1 MKRKRCFK
9 TVLSGMLAA
18 MMLFTSA
25 PVDVLATSVDPAA
38 LEEAAPI
45 ALTEDETA
53 PVDAIAMQEE
63 VEEEEQQDEEEQ
75 SLEDEENGAG
85 SGEGSGVGE
94 GTDGLDTQDDQTPGE
109 GEGDEQSGVEDTDAK
124 TGAVVNDND
133 TVTFICV
140 SSELTFTDWDAND
153 KKGAPV
159 SPSDLTE
166 LVVKGGRPNEEW
178 VTLATLTKG
187 ENGVW
192 TGTSATLSPGTYSW
206 KFASGSNTY
215 EDGSNRSFY
224 IKDPNGVTSPVINGR
239 EVTFKYKDEGGTVT
253 QVRLA
258 GTMTDWQGGAKDLT
272 KNEESGLWEL
282 KIELSPGSY
291 QYKFIV
297 GESNWITDPCNPNVA
312 DNNSAFTVAGLEDAK
327 QDVKRG
333 GSAELPETLKLW
345 SDDGSSSDVSV
356 TYVLADTTLADQII
370 LTTETVEGA
379 TVTTVTVAADLPDT
393 VTEFALTASDG
404 TNTSTVKIYV
414 NDFTCVYTIYY
425 YDPNSEHMT
434 VDAAAL
440 WLWQTSGAGASV
452 DTEFDGTEVLAD
464 GNTWLKRT
472 IELGYTDVSLIPK
485 SRGAWDWQDGTG
497 KSFVNTEKKEEITL
511 YTIYDDQEIYT
522 ELPEIKEVKE
532 RYLVVEYTRTT
543 DSVTDWTFYTWNS
556 GYGDKVSVAFTDE
569 DGDGTGIAKVKVK
582 NGLDSISF
590 LLAQTVSMTESDW
603 VKDGG
608 DYVCPMPVN
617 QSVVKIKMEEGKG
630 ITYTYPYNVGYEI
643 DPVNGKINFY
653 YRDDEAFLAGSESG
667 CEAVTLELIAPGAE
681 AAVKQPMVFDADE
694 QRYEY
699 VLNKLEVGSH
709 YYRYGVKKAGAETY
723 VLDAF
728 NETSQFVGE
737 TEYSVL
743 EYDILDIAPEAS
755 MSQASMDYN
764 DNNVLTVR
772 VNAKD
777 KDGQPVEEETARAQ
791 IKRATVDLSAVG
803 GGLTEIEP
811 ELMAISIA
819 VKEGTAA
826 GVKTLPIVV
835 YDLYENAY
843 KAEAKVEVVP
853 RGGGDFDWDEA
864 VIYFAVTDRFYDG
877 NAANNEG
884 GAAGS
889 YDKTT
894 NNGSN
899 SSYHGGDFAGLTQKL
914 DYLQELGVNTIWIT
928 PIVEN
933 QKTANAVT
941 DNDTVKQAW
950 GYHGYW
956 AKDFEKLDAH
966 LGTEAEFGALLDA
979 AHAKG
984 MKVMVDVVLNHSG
997 YGTDVTDYFN
1007 TNFKNEAGESIRML
1021 RNTDEM
1027 VNGSDQLSS
1036 LSGLP
1041 DFRTEDPEV
1050 RELLVE
1056 WQSNWVSKYPIDYYR
1071 VDTVKHVDDTT
1082 WSAFKNALTEIDP
1095 DFKMIGEWSGAGY
1108 TSDTGMLRAGRM
1120 DSLLDFDF
1128 NDQAATFV
1136 TGNLSGAESFLS
1148 ARNAAIDNTASLGSF
1163 LSSHDENGF
1172 IYSLTEKGKTLEEA
1186 RNLALVAASL
1196 QMTAKGQVVIY
1207 YGEEIGDSDGQENY
1221 PYNTNRDDFDWTKV
1235 TDDNAALTHYKKM
1248 LSIRNDYTDI
1258 LAKGTRTTIAADN
1271 AKGVDVFKRSYGGK
1285 ELTVALNITGA
1296 PVTYTLALGSGYA
1309 EVSLKDCYS
1318 GNVYNT
1324 DAAGNVEITIPAAA
1338 AGGTVVLVEAG
1349 AAADDS
1355 YSEKGYRVTF
1365 DYNCGTEVKAKVI
1378 EVEPGALITEND
1390 MAKVRAVK
1398 RKGYSLQAEWYRD
1411 AEYKKVWNFDTD
1423 TVQEDMTLYALWLK
1437 ESDAQE
1443 QEKTSLVVQEIRPL
1457 TYTGSAL
1464 KPSVIVYADV
1474 TDADGNTERIQLK
1487 ANRDYKVTYKNNVN
1501 AYAGE
1506 LKASVALDKAYVDQ
1520 TTKPKNQW
1528 FAGPYVEI
1536 KGSGSYSGY
1545 VYQAFEI
1552 VQADIKEATL
1562 NYNTQLVADKQA
1574 KVVTS
1579 LKYKKAL
1586 KEGTDYDVVVKDAG
1600 GKIIAETKYKD
1611 EAKTKL
1617 NKAAVIAKADAKSGT
1632 YAMTITAK
1640 GNYKGTVTGDIMI
1653 AANNQLMQKAVVSV
1667 GANAK
1672 SQKWT
1677 GKAITL
1683 TSAYALTGN
1692 NATTLDDSVVNKKEV
1707 YTVKLGGK
1715 LLKENRDFVV
1725 SYRNNVNVG
1734 TATMVLTGLKSEAE
1748 GAVFCTGTKEVTFKI
1763 TGSKFAA
1770 AGKDSTIKVKDGD
1783 AETDGKNL
1791 TAAVY
1796 TGRPVTKSGVVLTSE
1811 QKGAGDAGKLVLG
1824 RDYNITYK
1832 NNLKSGSA
1840 TVTFTATERSG
1851 FTGKFTMKFKID
1863 KADLSELTRID
1874 GVKAT
1879 SEGETKTWTAA
1890 AAVPYTPAGAK
1901 LTGITPHNAVSG
1913 TALKEKTDYTISDVK
1928 GCNYKKPGEVK
1939 ALLKGK
1945 GNYKGQLEVNYTIG
1959 KATIDD
1965 LTITGK
1971 AVQYNPAATKDY
1983 APAIT
1988 VKHGKTTL
1996 KANGN
2001 NAVYEVAYQN
2011 CKPDEVKAY
2020 IDYRINNGAKNP
2032 EPTATV
2038 TLKDSEYY
2046 DGLKTATVPLTIF
2059 DKDHK
2064 LTAKKVKVNFNAET
2078 HYYEGGRQIRPSFQ
2092 SIQFDPKGKF
2102 AEGTENAWITLSPQ
2116 DYDITWGANNKT
2128 GNGTM
2133 KITGKGIYSGTVT
2146 VKFKIEKKPINR
2158 KTN

>member
-25 PVDVLATSVDPAA
+25 PVDVLAASVDPAA

-45 ALTEDETA
+45 ALA
-53 PVDAIAMQEE
+53 
-63 VEEEEQQDEEEQ
+63 EEETIPVDEEEIDEEEIDEEVQ

-85 SGEGSGVGE
+85 SDDAADGGAG
-94 GTDGLDTQDDQTPGE
+94 GLDAQDDQTPGE
-109 GEGDEQSGVEDTDAK
+109 GEDENTGEDDPGTEVNAVTGHKIDGNNVTFTYVGDETTTKVQVAGSMTNWEKNPIDMDAGDNHVFTK
-124 TGAVVNDND
+124 TMELTPGDYQYKFIVNGSTWIGEENDND
-133 TVTFICV
+133 
-140 SSELTFTDWDAND
+140 
-153 KKGAPV
+153 K
-159 SPSDLTE
+159 
-166 LVVKGGRPNEEW
+166 
-178 VTLATLTKG
+178 
-187 ENGVW
+187 
-192 TGTSATLSPGTYSW
+192 
-206 KFASGSNTY
+206 
-215 EDGSNRSFY
+215 NRSFS
-224 IKDPNGVTSPVINGR
+224 IEDPDGVTSPVINGR
-239 EVTFKYKDEGGTVT
+239 EVTFLYKDNTGTAT

-258 GTMTDWQGGAKDLT
+258 GTMTDWGSGAKDLT
-272 KNEESGLWEL
+272 KNPETGLWEL
-282 KIELSPGSY
+282 KIELAPGNY

-297 GESNWITDPCNPNVA
+297 GEDGWTTDPGNKNEKV
-312 DNNSAFTVAGLEDAK
+312 DGNSAFTITGLEDAK

-333 GSAELPETLKLW
+333 GSAELPKTLKLW
-345 SDDGSSSDVSV
+345 SDDGNSSDASV
-356 TYVLADTTLADQII
+356 TYTLADSTYADQIT

-379 TVTTVTVAADLPDT
+379 TATTVTVAADLPDT

-404 TNTSTVKIYV
+404 TNTSTVTISVK
-414 NDFTCVYTIYY
+414 DFTCVYTIYY

-440 WLWQTSGAGASV
+440 WLWQTSGAGASNQT
-452 DTEFDGTEVLAD
+452 DFDETEVLAD
-464 GNTWLKRT
+464 GNTWLKKT
-472 IELGYTDVSLIPK
+472 IELGYADVSLIPK
-485 SRGAWDWQDGTG
+485 AYGSWEWQDGTG
-497 KSFVNTEKKEEITL
+497 KRFVNTEEKEAITL
-511 YTIYDDQEIYT
+511 YTVFGDEEIYT
-522 ELPEIKEVKE
+522 ELPKIGTYS
-532 RYLVVEYTRTT
+532 RYLVVDYTRTS
-543 DSVTDWTFYTWNS
+543 DSAADWTFYTWNG
-556 GYGDKVSVAFTDE
+556 GYGNMSVPFTDD
-569 DGDGTGIAKVKVK
+569 DGDGTATVQIPVKE
-582 NGLDSISF
+582 GLDSISF
-590 LLAQTVSMTESDW
+590 VLAQTASMTASDW
-603 VKDGG
+603 IKDGG
-608 DYVCPMPVN
+608 DFVCPMPVD

-643 DPVNGKINFY
+643 DPVNGKISFY

-764 DNNVLTVR
+764 DNNVLTVK

-777 KDGQPVEEETARAQ
+777 KDGQSVDEKTARAQ

-835 YDLYENAY
+835 YDQYENAY

-1027 VNGSDQLSS
+1027 VNGSDQQFS

-1082 WSAFKNALTEIDP
+1082 WSAFKNALTQIDP

-1235 TDDNAALTHYKKM
+1235 TDDNAALAHYKKM

-1285 ELTVALNITGA
+1285 ELTIALNITGA

-1309 EVSLKDCYS
+1309 DVSLKDCYS
-1318 GNVYNT
+1318 GNFYNT

-1365 DYNCGTEVKAKVI
+1365 DYNCGAEVKAKVI

-1783 AETDGKNL
+1783 AETNGKDL

-1811 QKGAGDAGKLVLG
+1811 QKGEGDAGKLVLG

-1832 NNLKSGSA
+1832 NNLKSGNA

-1874 GVKAT
+1874 GVTAT
-1879 SEGETKTWTAA
+1879 IDGETKTWTAA